1 MPVKITMVHYIYDI
15 VLMEPSE
22 EEVAYTN
29 TLGKNMHARGWLI
42 KSREI

>member
-1 MPVKITMVHYIYDI
+1 MVHYIYDI

-29 TLGKNMHARGWLI
+29 TLGKICMPEDG
-42 KSREI
+42 